1 MLKSCEL
8 VPCLWNARLTIGS
21 RTFCFV
27 EVQRLLTWC
36 FTSVHYYSWQNCFN
50 KNQPQGYLF
59 FFLSAVQTSGA
70 VHVLPQTSVRFPTEN
85 PRLLWAPL
93 PGQDVWWR
101 KHPGGTERAAQRGE
115 LVFGYLCVCKGLSMS
130 VNICGKKKLP
140 EGPAV
145 VTELSETIKPRWT
158 GNSFQTNLC
167 HSKQL
172 NLLCEW
178 LAAFT
183 VMLFKRA

>member
-1 MLKSCEL
+1 MFFTPQEDDSSDVNSVCLCWSPVNLCLAFEMPVSQLAVVLFVLLKFRDCWHDASHQCI
-8 VPCLWNARLTIGS
+8 TIAD
-21 RTFCFV
+21 RTDASFG
-27 EVQRLLTWC
+27 
-36 FTSVHYYSWQNCFN
+36 FN

-70 VHVLPQTSVRFPTEN
+70 VHVLPQTSVRFPTKN

-130 VNICGKKKLP
+130 VNICGKKTPRRPCSCHRAFRNNKTTLNGEQLP
-140 EGPAV
+140 
-145 VTELSETIKPRWT
+145 
-158 GNSFQTNLC
+158 N
-167 HSKQL
+167 
-172 NLLCEW
+172 
-178 LAAFT
+178 
-183 VMLFKRA
+183 